1 MRFVKLF
8 MMVLLLFACQKS
20 EEVKEILVFGHAGMG
35 LSMSQSVYHDN
46 SKEAVFLALNL
57 PTSNGVE
64 VDVRMSKD
72 GTLWLYHDEVLE
84 AETNGTGCV
93 GDLPDDL
100 LKELTYNTFKKER
113 LVKLSDVVP
122 LLQEHQVLFLDIK
135 HMNSCQNKFID
146 FNLFLEALNEQVSS
160 YSSQIILICSN
171 EYWLNALALEFPV
184 LYSSDDLNEGKKAI
198 LNHPWIDGLVMRNV
212 SVTRSDVDWIKKQN
226 RSIYL
231 YDIRSVKG
239 IRQAFRKNPT
249 GILSDDLRNALVER
263 GYAL

>member
-8 MMVLLLFACQKS
+8 MLVFLLFACQKS

-35 LSMSQSVYHDN
+35 LSMSQSIYHDN
-46 SKEAVFLALNL
+46 SKEAVSLALNL

-72 GTLWLYHDEVLE
+72 GTLWLYHDELLE

-93 GDLPDDL
+93 ADLHDDQ
-100 LKELTYNTFKKER
+100 LKELAYNTYKKER

-146 FNLFLEALNEQVSS
+146 FDLLLEALNEQVLS

-171 EYWLNALALEFPV
+171 EYWLNALTDDYHV
-184 LYSSDDLNEGKKAI
+184 VYSTDDLSEGKKVL
-198 LNHPWIDGLVMRNV
+198 LNHPLINGLVVRNASV
-212 SVTRSDVDWIKKQN
+212 SKSDVDWIKEKN